1 MERDI
6 RTYRGRLNKNYP
18 KLPRRTVVL
27 NVRYDTC
34 KFCLNFAVSICISE
48 TYFGLPIFRRKR
60 EAKKNNY
67 RAFAVVAR
75 SQERIQRQRIV
86 ATRARSLINLPVG
99 KDKDK
104 AAAGSIALRS
114 GQKGETERKRKTVP
128 NRRREFRN
136 YCLSSTQLSPSLT
149 FPYLRNNSRR
159 GEGKKREG
167 MQQQGVRKERCGE
180 YREINVWGNAHSSSI
195 KVFL

>member
-1 MERDI
+1 MERDKC
-6 RTYRGRLNKNYP
+6 TEGVLFHYCS

-48 TYFGLPIFRRKR
+48 TYFGLPIFRYRKEKQKEQLSRLLRCCSEISR
-60 EAKKNNY
+60 E
-67 RAFAVVAR
+67 
-75 SQERIQRQRIV
+75 ST
-86 ATRARSLINLPVG
+86 ATAHCSYKGSLINLPVG

-114 GQKGETERKRKTVP
+114 GQRGETERKRKTVP

-149 FPYLRNNSRR
+149 FPYLRNDSRR
-159 GEGKKREG
+159 E
-167 MQQQGVRKERCGE
+167 KER
-180 YREINVWGNAHSSSI
+180 REKGCSNRG
-195 KVFL
+195 